1 MNYQT
6 CSRPKKVQKK
16 TFVIPKTLPEI
27 TLSLPEGTATAS
39 NDNFIMQRTQEKKS
53 LISYKTSV

>member
-6 CSRPKKVQKK
+6 CSRRKKVQKK

-39 NDNFIMQRTQEKKS
+39 NDNFINATNAIKEE
-53 LISYKTSV
+53 IN

>member
-27 TLSLPEGTATAS
+27 TMCLREGTVTAS
-39 NDNFIMQRTQEKKS
+39 NDNFINATNATKEE
-53 LISYKTSV
+53 IN